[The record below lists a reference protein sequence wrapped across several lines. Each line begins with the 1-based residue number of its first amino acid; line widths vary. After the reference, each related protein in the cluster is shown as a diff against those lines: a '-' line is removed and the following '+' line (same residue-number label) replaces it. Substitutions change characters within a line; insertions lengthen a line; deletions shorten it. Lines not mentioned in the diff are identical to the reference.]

1 MEVNYIIVQA
11 GGKGTRMQQLT
22 RNKPKA
28 LVPVRNLPM
37 LFHLFR
43 KFPEKKYLIIGDYK
57 YEVLERYLQTFAEVD
72 YTMVHAKGA
81 QGTCGGLQDALKS
94 IPPNEP
100 FLLIWSDLILPDA
113 YEMPKED
120 SNYVGISKDFPCRWR
135 YEHGVFREKS
145 SEAQGV
151 AGLFIFEDASMLA
164 DVPLQGEF
172 VRWLGERQIPF
183 QELPLQKT
191 KEYGVLSEYE
201 KLETEKCRPFNRLT
215 VEGSR
220 IIKEGID
227 AQGRALAV
235 RERAWYQKLAETD
248 IQNIPK
254 IYALEPLTMENI
266 DGKNIYEYSSLLKEQ
281 KRDVLSRIIA
291 CLKEVQ
297 HTASVPSDWDS
308 YYEAYIGKTFDR
320 LNKIQD
326 LVPFA
331 RDKTVTVN
339 GRVCRNVFWERER
352 LEQRIRAWFPAQFR
366 LIHGDCTFSNLLLK
380 QDGTPVLIDPRG
392 YFGTTELY
400 GDPAYDW
407 AKLYYSIAGNYD
419 QFNLKRFSLEIG
431 EQEAALTIAS
441 SHWEDMEQDFFEL
454 LREEVTP
461 EQLKLLHALI
471 WLSLTTYAW
480 EDYDSICGAFYNG
493 LYYLEE
499 VL

>member
-28 LVPVRNLPM
+28 LVPVKNLPM

-43 KFPEKKYLIIGDYK
+43 KYPEKKYVVIGDYK
-57 YEVLERYLQTFAEVD
+57 YDVLERYLKTFAEVD
-72 YTMVHAKGA
+72 YTMVDAKGA
-81 QGTCGGLQDALKS
+81 QGTCGGLAVAGQFIFRDKS
-94 IPPNEP
+94 I
-100 FLLIWSDLILPDA
+100 
-113 YEMPKED
+113 
-120 SNYVGISKDFPCRWR
+120 
-135 YEHGVFREKS
+135 
-145 SEAQGV
+145 
-151 AGLFIFEDASMLA
+151 LA
-164 DVPLQGEF
+164 DVPPQGEF
-172 VRWLGERQIPF
+172 VRWLGEQNLPF
-183 QELPLQKT
+183 RELPLQKT
-191 KEYGVLSEYE
+191 KEYGLLSEYQ

-215 VEGSR
+215 VEGGTM
-220 IIKEGID
+220 IKEGID

-248 IQNIPK
+248 FPNIPK

-266 DGKNIYEYSSLLKEQ
+266 DGKNIYAYTGLSKEQ
-281 KRDVLSRIIA
+281 KRGILSRIVA

-297 HTASVPSDWDS
+297 STQAVPSDWGS

-320 LNKIQD
+320 LQKIRD

-339 GRVCRNVFWERER
+339 GRACRNVFWERER
-352 LEQRIRAWFPAQFR
+352 LEQRIREWFPAQFK
-366 LIHGDCTFSNLLLK
+366 LIHGDCTFSNLLLR

-407 AKLYYSIAGNYD
+407 AKLYYSVAGNYD
-419 QFNLKRFSLEIG
+419 QLNLKRFDLKIR
-431 EQEAALTIAS
+431 EQEAELTIAS
-441 SHWEDMEQDFFEL
+441 SHWEDMEQDL
-454 LREEVTP
+454 LDLLSDEVTP
-461 EQLKLLHALI
+461 EQLKLLHAVI

>member
-1 MEVNYIIVQA
+1 M
-11 GGKGTRMQQLT
+11 
-22 RNKPKA
+22 
-28 LVPVRNLPM
+28 
-37 LFHLFR
+37 
-43 KFPEKKYLIIGDYK
+43 
-57 YEVLERYLQTFAEVD
+57 
-72 YTMVHAKGA
+72 
-81 QGTCGGLQDALKS
+81 
-94 IPPNEP
+94 
-100 FLLIWSDLILPDA
+100 
-113 YEMPKED
+113 
-120 SNYVGISKDFPCRWR
+120 
-135 YEHGVFREKS
+135 
-145 SEAQGV
+145 
-151 AGLFIFEDASMLA
+151 
-164 DVPLQGEF
+164 
-172 VRWLGERQIPF
+172 
-183 QELPLQKT
+183 
-191 KEYGVLSEYE
+191 
-201 KLETEKCRPFNRLT
+201 
-215 VEGSR
+215 
-220 IIKEGID
+220 
-227 AQGRALAV
+227 

-248 IQNIPK
+248 IQNIPR

-281 KRDVLSRIIA
+281 KRDILSRIIA

-297 HTASVPSDWDS
+297 HTASVSSDWDS

-461 EQLKLLHALI
+461 EQIKLLHALI

>member
-28 LVPVRNLPM
+28 LVPVKNLPM

-43 KFPEKKYLIIGDYK
+43 KYPEKKYVVIGDYK
-57 YEVLERYLQTFAEVD
+57 YDVLERYLKTFAEVD
-72 YTMVHAKGA
+72 YTMVDAKGA
-81 QGTCGGLQDALKS
+81 QGTCGGLAVAGQFIFRDKS
-94 IPPNEP
+94 I
-100 FLLIWSDLILPDA
+100 
-113 YEMPKED
+113 
-120 SNYVGISKDFPCRWR
+120 
-135 YEHGVFREKS
+135 
-145 SEAQGV
+145 
-151 AGLFIFEDASMLA
+151 LA
-164 DVPLQGEF
+164 DVPPQGEF
-172 VRWLGERQIPF
+172 VRWLGEQNLPF
-183 QELPLQKT
+183 RELPLQKT
-191 KEYGVLSEYE
+191 KEYGLLSEYQ

-215 VEGSR
+215 VEGGTM
-220 IIKEGID
+220 IKEGID

-248 IQNIPK
+248 FPNIPK

-266 DGKNIYEYSSLLKEQ
+266 DGKNIYAYTGLSKEQ
-281 KRDVLSRIIA
+281 KRGILSRIVA

-297 HTASVPSDWDS
+297 STQAVPSDWGS

-320 LNKIQD
+320 LQKIRD

-339 GRVCRNVFWERER
+339 GRACRNVFWERER
-352 LEQRIRAWFPAQFR
+352 LEQRIREWFPAQFK
-366 LIHGDCTFSNLLLK
+366 LIHGDCTFSNLLLR

-407 AKLYYSIAGNYD
+407 AKLYYSVAGNYD
-419 QFNLKRFSLEIG
+419 QFNLKRFDLKVR
-431 EQEAALTIAS
+431 EQEAELTIAS
-441 SHWEDMEQDFFEL
+441 SHWEDMEQDL
-454 LREEVTP
+454 LDLLSDEVTP
-461 EQLKLLHALI
+461 EQLKLLHAVI

>member
-28 LVPVRNLPM
+28 LVPVKNLPM

-43 KFPEKKYLIIGDYK
+43 KYPEKKYVVIGDYK
-57 YEVLERYLQTFAEVD
+57 YDVLERYLKTFAEVD
-72 YTMVHAKGA
+72 YTMVDAKGA
-81 QGTCGGLQDALKS
+81 QGTCGGLAVAGQFIFRDKS
-94 IPPNEP
+94 I
-100 FLLIWSDLILPDA
+100 
-113 YEMPKED
+113 
-120 SNYVGISKDFPCRWR
+120 
-135 YEHGVFREKS
+135 
-145 SEAQGV
+145 
-151 AGLFIFEDASMLA
+151 LA
-164 DVPLQGEF
+164 DVPPQGEF
-172 VRWLGERQIPF
+172 VRWLGEQNLPF
-183 QELPLQKT
+183 RELPLQKT
-191 KEYGVLSEYE
+191 KEYGLLSEYQ

-215 VEGSR
+215 VEGGTM
-220 IIKEGID
+220 IKEGID

-248 IQNIPK
+248 FPNIPK

-266 DGKNIYEYSSLLKEQ
+266 DGKNIYAYTGLSKEQ
-281 KRDVLSRIIA
+281 KRGILSRIVA

-297 HTASVPSDWDS
+297 STQAVPSDWGS

-320 LNKIQD
+320 LQKIRD

-339 GRVCRNVFWERER
+339 GRACRNVFWERER
-352 LEQRIRAWFPAQFR
+352 LEQRIREWFPAQFK
-366 LIHGDCTFSNLLLK
+366 LIHGDCTFSNLLLR

-407 AKLYYSIAGNYD
+407 AKLYYSVAGNYD
-419 QFNLKRFSLEIG
+419 QFNLKRFDLKIR
-431 EQEAALTIAS
+431 EQEAELTIAS
-441 SHWEDMEQDFFEL
+441 SHWEDMEQDL
-454 LREEVTP
+454 LDLLSDEVTP
-461 EQLKLLHALI
+461 EQLKLLHAVI

>member
-28 LVPVRNLPM
+28 LVPVKNLPM

-43 KFPEKKYLIIGDYK
+43 KYPEKKYVVIGDYK
-57 YEVLERYLQTFAEVD
+57 YDVLERYLKTFAEVD
-72 YTMVHAKGA
+72 YTMVDAKGA
-81 QGTCGGLQDALKS
+81 QGTCGGLAQALKAV
-94 IPPNEP
+94 PPKEA
-100 FLLIWSDLILPDA
+100 FMLIWSDLILPDE
-113 YEMPKED
+113 YEMPRD
-120 SNYVGISKDFPCRWR
+120 DADYVGISGDFPCRWR
-135 YEHGVFREKS
+135 YEQGAFREQES
-145 SEAQGV
+145 SVHGV
-151 AGLFIFEDASMLA
+151 AGQFIFRDKSILA
-164 DVPLQGEF
+164 DVPPQGEF
-172 VRWLGERQIPF
+172 VRWLGEQNLPF
-183 QELPLQKT
+183 RELPLQKT
-191 KEYGVLSEYE
+191 KEYGLLSEYQ

-215 VEGSR
+215 VEGGTM
-220 IIKEGID
+220 IKEGID

-248 IQNIPK
+248 FPNIPK

-266 DGKNIYEYSSLLKEQ
+266 DGKNIYAYTGLSKEQ
-281 KRDVLSRIIA
+281 KRGILSRIVA

-297 HTASVPSDWDS
+297 STQAVPSDWGS

-320 LNKIQD
+320 LQKIRD

-339 GRVCRNVFWERER
+339 GRACRNVFWERER
-352 LEQRIRAWFPAQFR
+352 LEQRIREWFPAQFK
-366 LIHGDCTFSNLLLK
+366 LIHGDCTFSNLLLR

-407 AKLYYSIAGNYD
+407 AKLYYSVAGNYD
-419 QFNLKRFSLEIG
+419 QFNLKRFDLKIR
-431 EQEAALTIAS
+431 EQEAELTIAS
-441 SHWEDMEQDFFEL
+441 SHWEDMEQDL
-454 LREEVTP
+454 LDLLSDEVTP
-461 EQLKLLHALI
+461 EQLKLLHAVI